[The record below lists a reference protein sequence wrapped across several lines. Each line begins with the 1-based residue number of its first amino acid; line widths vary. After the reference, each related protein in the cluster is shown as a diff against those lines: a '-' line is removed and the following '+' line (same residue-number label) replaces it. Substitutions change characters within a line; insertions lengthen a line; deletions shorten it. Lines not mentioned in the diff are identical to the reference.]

1 MVRRS
6 GRSLEPASAQSKV
19 DKEHTMTAFSNP
31 AGTWNQHYSTVE
43 GDLFGTAPSAW
54 LVRHAQAWQSGQRVL
69 CLADG
74 EGRNSV

>member
-1 MVRRS
+1 
-6 GRSLEPASAQSKV
+6 
-19 DKEHTMTAFSNP
+19 MTAFSNP
-31 AGTWNQHYSTVE
+31 AGTWNQHYSAVE